1 MPAYRVYF
9 IDADGRIYQAPQI
22 LECADD
28 REATERAR
36 QYIDG
41 KDIQVW
47 ERDRL
52 VAKFPPK

>member
-9 IDADGRIYQAPQI
+9 VDADGRIYQPPQI
-22 LECADD
+22 LQCADD
-28 REATERAR
+28 QAAIEEAR

-47 ERDRL
+47 EKNRL
-52 VAKFPPK
+52 VAKFPHK